1 MILDA
6 ETWMNIRRFR
16 ALHERGATYAEIAAE
31 AGCDWRTVKKYID
44 EGATSV
50 PPKGPSRKGC
60 LPQAIAPFAGVIDAW
75 LRTDITLR
83 ASVIHE
89 RLAAEHGF
97 TNSYQRVKMYVA
109 GARPR
114 IAAEL
119 DAGDENPLRGLHRRF
134 EVVPGAQAQV
144 DWGEEGG
151 ILAHA
156 GIAKTY
162 SFHMVLSYSRDPFC
176 CYVDS
181 MDLGTFFDCHR
192 RAFAH
197 FGGVPGA
204 LVYDR
209 AKTVVR
215 RHVAPGKAV
224 PLHPEAAA
232 FADHYGYAID
242 VLAAYR
248 PTGKGRVERQVD
260 IGRAHVLAGRSF
272 DRLAEMDA
280 AFAAWLPIR
289 RAQVHRTHGQV
300 IAERAGA
307 DRAALTPLPAIPYL
321 VADQHIRRVGKDCLV
336 SFEASL
342 YSVPARVIRAGQY
355 VQLRVTPEMVAI
367 HALPASGGQLAG
379 GSPARHPARQLGHR
393 PGPLG
398 RAARRAYPRRHAR
411 PAGAARGRTPAG
423 PARAAGRAAG
433 RARRRSRPGRPPPAG
448 RLRHRRRRHPA
459 GPAVTGRRQVPVDA
473 ADATAIAVVL
483 GHLES
488 WLRRAPDPVIA
499 DLARSVYGEPAG
511 RALGWARELCSDLR
525 YYSAALSAALRA
537 GDPDDPERTPF

>member
-31 AGCDWRTVKKYID
+31 VGCDWRTVKKYID
-44 EGATSV
+44 AGATSV
-50 PPKGPSRKGC
+50 PPRGPSRRGC
-60 LPQAIAPFAGVIDAW
+60 LPQAVAPFTGVIDAW
-75 LRTDITLR
+75 LRGDVTLR

-89 RLAAEHGF
+89 RLVAEHGF
-97 TNSYQRVKMYVA
+97 TSSYQRVKVYVA

-119 DAGDENPLRGLHRRF
+119 EAADENPLRGLHRRF
-134 EVVPGAQAQV
+134 EVLPGAQAQV

-156 GIAKTY
+156 GTAKAY

-176 CYVDS
+176 CYADS

-197 FGGVPGA
+197 FGGVPGSI
-204 LVYDR
+204 VYDR

-232 FADHYGYAID
+232 FAGHYGFVID
-242 VLAAYR
+242 VLAARR

-260 IGRAHVLAGRSF
+260 IARAHVLAGRSF
-272 DRLAEMDA
+272 DCLAEMDA

-300 IAERAGA
+300 IAGRAVA

-342 YSVPARVIRAGQY
+342 YSVPARAIRAGQY
-355 VQLRVTPEMVAI
+355 VQLRITPEMVTI
-367 HALPASGGQLAG
+367 CALPADGGQPLAAHLRATRR
-379 GSPARHPARQLGHR
+379 GSWVTDPAHWDGLPDGHTRAVTLDPPAAPGHSR
-393 PGPLG
+393 GPASPGPLAALLAG
-398 RAARRAYPRRHAR
+398 HAAAAIPVARRPLADYDTAARATPQDR
-411 PAGAARGRTPAG
+411 P
-423 PARAAGRAAG
+423 
-433 RARRRSRPGRPPPAG
+433 
-448 RLRHRRRRHPA
+448 
-459 GPAVTGRRQVPVDA
+459 
-473 ADATAIAVVL
+473 
-483 GHLES
+483 
-488 WLRRAPDPVIA
+488 
-499 DLARSVYGEPAG
+499 
-511 RALGWARELCSDLR
+511 
-525 YYSAALSAALRA
+525 
-537 GDPDDPERTPF
+537 